1 LIVISLISFYDR
13 ALFRIEKS
21 SVKKILQMTKIL
33 DVRKQNVKH
42 VYISYNNMIE
52 LKFIDDKTIVQQAYK
67 IKMQI
72 IFKISLNI
80 VNKLKHQ
87 YKAMT

>member
-1 LIVISLISFYDR
+1 
-13 ALFRIEKS
+13 
-21 SVKKILQMTKIL
+21 MTKIL

>member
-1 LIVISLISFYDR
+1 
-13 ALFRIEKS
+13 
-21 SVKKILQMTKIL
+21 
-33 DVRKQNVKH
+33 
-42 VYISYNNMIE
+42 MIE